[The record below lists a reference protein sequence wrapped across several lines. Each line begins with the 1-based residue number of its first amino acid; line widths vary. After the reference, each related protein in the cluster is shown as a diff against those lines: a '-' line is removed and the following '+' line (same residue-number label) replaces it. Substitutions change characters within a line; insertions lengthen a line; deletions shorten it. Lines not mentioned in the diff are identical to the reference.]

1 MMLHHCGRNRP
12 SRDIRFGSQSTTTRE
27 LANMLRFSLWLS
39 FCAFV
44 PLIQCMWLWQIR
56 LEYTSEDTKYW
67 LFAIS
72 LMWILWHRRRH
83 RRRRPFSFRS
93 TKFPFCWHSLGPF
106 SKTDWH
112 IFRSPSS
119 STTHP
124 FNYPWRYSATSRQFA
139 QKKSVHR
146 GALSRDISHPFGKPF
161 IYLLPC
167 RGITENIP
175 LFLQWLS
182 VCGHLRG
189 GVQLR
194 KLQKGTAATANSD
207 RGHEAVVQKEHR
219 SANSN
224 RIIRFCRTFPWP
236 IAGN

>member
-12 SRDIRFGSQSTTTRE
+12 SRDIRIPIHNYTGIGKYVALFPLVVLLRVRSSDSMYVTVTDPFGIYLGRYKRLVICHITDVNPLAPPATATVVVVHSRFVLQS
-27 LANMLRFSLWLS
+27 SH
-39 FCAFV
+39 FV
-44 PLIQCMWLWQIR
+44 G
-56 LEYTSEDTKYW
+56 
-67 LFAIS
+67 
-72 LMWILWHRRRH
+72 ILWAHSAKRIDT
-83 RRRRPFSFRS
+83 FSVLLLLLRLIHS
-93 TKFPFCWHSLGPF
+93 TIRGGIQPRLVNLH
-106 SKTDWH
+106 
-112 IFRSPSS
+112 
-119 STTHP
+119 
-124 FNYPWRYSATSRQFA
+124 
-139 QKKSVHR
+139 KKSVHR